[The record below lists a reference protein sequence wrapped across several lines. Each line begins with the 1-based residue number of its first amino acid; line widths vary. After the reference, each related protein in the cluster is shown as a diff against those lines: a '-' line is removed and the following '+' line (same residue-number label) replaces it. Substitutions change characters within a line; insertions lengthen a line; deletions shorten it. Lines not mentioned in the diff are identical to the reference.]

1 MGMDETS
8 AMPDGALVEA
18 ARQGRREAFDE
29 LVARHQATLRV
40 QAARYLVSGDD
51 VLDVVQDAFFS
62 AYRHLERFETDRPF
76 LPWLRQILR
85 NRVLNLL
92 RDRAVERSRPLAMV
106 DAALAEAAQTAVH
119 DDGDG
124 GDGGEANGDGR
135 ELAAM
140 RHCLDGLEA
149 KARELLDRRHVQGMA
164 VKDIA
169 QAIGRSPGSVSMLLM
184 RIRSTLSAC
193 VQRRLAPRGAL

>member
-1 MGMDETS
+1 MGIDDTS
-8 AMPDGALVEA
+8 ALTDGALVEA
-18 ARQGRREAFDE
+18 ARQGQREAFDT

-85 NRVLNLL
+85 NRILNLL

-106 DAALAEAAQTAVH
+106 DAALADASQSAADADGGR
-119 DDGDG
+119 DDSGGIGDG
-124 GDGGEANGDGR
+124 L
-135 ELAAM
+135 ELEAM
-140 RHCLDGLEA
+140 RDCLKGLEA
-149 KARELLDRRHVQGMA
+149 KARDLLDRRHVQGLA
-164 VKDIA
+164 VQEIA
-169 QAIGRSPGSVSMLLM
+169 QALGRSPGSVSMLLL

-193 VQRRLAPRGAL
+193 VQRRLASREVL

>member
-1 MGMDETS
+1 MGIDDTAALS
-8 AMPDGALVEA
+8 DDALVEA
-18 ARQGRREAFDE
+18 ARQGQREAFDT

-85 NRVLNLL
+85 NRILNLL
-92 RDRAVERSRPLAMV
+92 RDRAVERSRPLALV
-106 DAALAEAAQTAVH
+106 DDALADASQSAADA
-119 DDGDG
+119 
-124 GDGGEANGDGR
+124 DGGEL
-135 ELAAM
+135 EAM
-140 RHCLDGLEA
+140 RDCLKGLEA
-149 KARELLDRRHVQGMA
+149 KARDLLDRRHVQGLA
-164 VKDIA
+164 VQEIA
-169 QAIGRSPGSVSMLLM
+169 QAIGRSPGSVSMLLL

-193 VQRRLAPRGAL
+193 VQRRLASREVL

>member
-1 MGMDETS
+1 MGTDETAS
-8 AMPDGALVEA
+8 LSVGALVEA
-18 ARQGRREAFDE
+18 ARQGQREAFDA

-106 DAALAEAAQTAVH
+106 DAALAEASQTPNDEDGN

-124 GDGGEANGDGR
+124 S
-135 ELAAM
+135 ELEAM
-140 RHCLDGLEA
+140 RHCLEGLET
-149 KARELLDRRHVQGMA
+149 KARELLDLRHVQGMA
-164 VKDIA
+164 VKEIA
-169 QAIGRSPGSVSMLLM
+169 QVIGRSPGSVSMLLM

-193 VQRRLAPRGAL
+193 VQRRLAPHGAL